1 MSAEVLI
8 VGGGIGGLTAA
19 VALRRAGCDVRVL
32 ERAEQVSAVG
42 AGIVV
47 QANAIIALEEV
58 GVADDVLAAGV
69 ELHSARISSRSGKLY
84 GDIGFSDIPML
95 GVGIHRADLQRIL
108 LSIGQL
114 SYPIALASSI
124 IVCPAIPQER
134 IASSRCN

>member
-8 VGGGIGGLTAA
+8 VGCGIGGLTAA

-58 GVADDVLAAGV
+58 GL
-69 ELHSARISSRSGKLY
+69 
-84 GDIGFSDIPML
+84 PP
-95 GVGIHRADLQRIL
+95 QR
-108 LSIGQL
+108 
-114 SYPIALASSI
+114 
-124 IVCPAIPQER
+124 
-134 IASSRCN
+134 